1 MSCTIRASVTTGL
14 EFLAA
19 DEVKEKLA
27 ATSVEEGRGVI
38 SWKEDIS
45 CVTKV
50 FVLRS
55 ILRFDF
61 QIINIENT
69 GNLF

>member
-27 ATSVEEGRGVI
+27 ATSVEEGRGFI

-45 CVTKV
+45 CVKKV
-50 FVLRS
+50 SVLRS
-55 ILRFDF
+55 ILRFNF
-61 QIINIENT
+61 
-69 GNLF
+69 

>member
-27 ATSVEEGRGVI
+27 ATSVEEGRGFI

-50 FVLRS
+50 SVLRPL
-55 ILRFDF
+55 LRFNF
-61 QIINIENT
+61 
-69 GNLF
+69 